1 MLKPNGGL
9 RGNSSSII
17 KTVIIDNSDALRAF
31 DAVDIRNGDLEASAA
46 AEAIFGIIIS
56 IVDKNDLP
64 LSPEDTLLSDL
75 GTATISKT
83 VTPYAVTVAADNETV
98 DLIAAKVDLSME
110 SIYSGDIETAET
122 MNTTVSSN
130 KPGLYVALAD
140 QRTVDETT
148 ATRTIAT
155 AGQMFGWGVDP
166 SDSGNMLVSIHESSF
181 YSTAEVVD

>member
-64 LSPEDTLLSDL
+64 LSPERATLAVVGAGSV
-75 GTATISKT
+75 GTT
-83 VTPYAVTVAADNETV
+83 VPPAVTVAGDNETV
-98 DLIAAKVDLSME
+98 DLL
-110 SIYSGDIETAET
+110 
-122 MNTTVSSN
+122 
-130 KPGLYVALAD
+130 
-140 QRTVDETT
+140 
-148 ATRTIAT
+148 
-155 AGQMFGWGVDP
+155 
-166 SDSGNMLVSIHESSF
+166 
-181 YSTAEVVD
+181 